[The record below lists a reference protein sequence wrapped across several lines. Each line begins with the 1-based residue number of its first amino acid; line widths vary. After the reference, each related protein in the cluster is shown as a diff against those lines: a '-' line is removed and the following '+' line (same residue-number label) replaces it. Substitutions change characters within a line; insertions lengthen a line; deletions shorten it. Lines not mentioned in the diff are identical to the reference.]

1 MWSPCARNA
10 IHERRAGPPQT
21 SSHRSAQHGGFQM
34 TWSWIGPFLAIVGLA
49 VITIVSRSFFMI
61 PERELPLPDWLKRGL
76 KYAPL
81 AALTAVI
88 APEILMT
95 QGEFIDTFMDARLP
109 AVLCASAY
117 YFWRRGIL
125 GTIVVGMAVYL
136 PLHIGWGW

>member
-1 MWSPCARNA
+1 MMDNGWLQPV
-10 IHERRAGPPQT
+10 
-21 SSHRSAQHGGFQM
+21 
-34 TWSWIGPFLAIVGLA
+34 LAILGLT
-49 VITIVSRSFFMI
+49 VITVVTRAFFMI

-88 APEILMT
+88 APEILMA
-95 QGEFIDTFMDARLP
+95 QGVLIHTLQDARWP
-109 AVLCASAY
+109 AVLCATGY

-136 PLHIGWGW
+136 PLHIGLGW

>member
-1 MWSPCARNA
+1 M
-10 IHERRAGPPQT
+10 
-21 SSHRSAQHGGFQM
+21 
-34 TWSWIGPFLAIVGLA
+34 SWDWLEPVIVVVGLA
-49 VITIVSRSFFMI
+49 LLTVVTRTFFMI

-88 APEILMT
+88 APEIFMSH
-95 QGEFIDTFMDARLP
+95 GEFITTLKDARLP
-109 AVLCASAY
+109 AVLCAVAY

-125 GTIVVGMAVYL
+125 GTIVVGMLVYL

>member
-1 MWSPCARNA
+1 MNGAWLESA
-10 IHERRAGPPQT
+10 I
-21 SSHRSAQHGGFQM
+21 
-34 TWSWIGPFLAIVGLA
+34 AILGLA
-49 VITIVSRSFFMI
+49 VITVVSRSFFML

-95 QGEFIDTFMDARLP
+95 QGELINTFIDARIP
-109 AVLCASAY
+109 AVLCATAY

>member
-1 MWSPCARNA
+1 MNFSWVEPAVA
-10 IHERRAGPPQT
+10 I
-21 SSHRSAQHGGFQM
+21 F
-34 TWSWIGPFLAIVGLA
+34 GLA
-49 VITIVSRSFFMI
+49 VITMVSRSFFMI
-61 PERELPLPDWLKRGL
+61 PERELPLPDWLQRGL

-81 AALTAVI
+81 AALAAVL

-95 QGEFIDTFMDARLP
+95 KGELIDTFMDARIP

-117 YFWRRGIL
+117 YFWKRGIL

>member
-1 MWSPCARNA
+1 MSNGWIETTIA
-10 IHERRAGPPQT
+10 I
-21 SSHRSAQHGGFQM
+21 
-34 TWSWIGPFLAIVGLA
+34 LGLA
-49 VITIVSRSFFMI
+49 AITVVSRAFFMI

-88 APEILMT
+88 APEILMV
-95 QGEFIDTFMDARLP
+95 QGELIDTFKDARLP
-109 AVLCASAY
+109 AVLLASGY